1 MREHPA
7 RILVIANRQKSDAE
21 RFAKDIHTRLREE
34 GRTVTLFMFEGKPD
48 HHPCM
53 ENIDIII
60 TLGGDGTVLYATRI
74 AAPAGIPILP
84 VNMGSLGFIAW
95 VKSSQWHECFVQAEE
110 GALPLSTRAM
120 LDIEVQRE
128 GASMSRFIA
137 MNDGVVSG
145 AGLAKIVNLSINI
158 SGSSLGTYRSDGV
171 IVATP
176 TGSTAYSLAAGG
188 PILDP
193 DMDAMVFNP
202 ICPLALSNRPLVVP
216 GHETIE
222 VYVEQKQRETTV
234 LTVDGQDFYYL
245 EEGDRIFFKHSAHRA
260 KLFCAARGSFY
271 QVLRAKLNWS
281 GGPNA

>member
-7 RILVIANRQKSDAE
+7 RILVIANRQKADAE
-21 RFAKDIHTRLREE
+21 RFAKDILIRLQEE
-34 GRTVTLFMFEGKPD
+34 GRTVTLFAFEGKPE
-48 HHPCM
+48 HRPCLD
-53 ENIDIII
+53 NIDIII
-60 TLGGDGTVLYATRI
+60 TLGGDGTVLYATRL
-74 AAPAGIPILP
+74 AASTGIPILP
-84 VNMGSLGFIAW
+84 INLGTLGFIAW
-95 VKSSQWHECFVQAEE
+95 VKSSQWHEYLIKAES
-110 GALPLSTRAM
+110 GDLPLSTRVM
-120 LDIEVQRE
+120 LDIQVQRE
-128 GASMSRFIA
+128 GIVLSQFIA

-145 AGLAKIVNLSINI
+145 AGLANIVSLSINV

-222 VYVEQKQRETTV
+222 VYVEQKQREMTV
-234 LTVDGQDFYYL
+234 LTVDGQDFYNL
-245 EEGDRIFFKHSAHRA
+245 EEGDRVYFRHSEHHA
-260 KLFCAARGSFY
+260 KLFCAARNSFY
-271 QVLRAKLNWS
+271 QVMRAKLNWS

>member
-1 MREHPA
+1 MIDHPA
-7 RILVIANRQKSDAE
+7 RILVIANRQKADAE
-21 RFAKDIHTRLREE
+21 RYAKDIQIRLQDE
-34 GRTVTLFMFEGKPD
+34 GRIVTLFVFEGKPAQ
-48 HHPCM
+48 HPCM
-53 ENIDIII
+53 DNIDIII
-60 TLGGDGTVLYATRI
+60 TLGGDGTVLYATRL
-74 AAPAGIPILP
+74 AASTGIPILP
-84 VNMGSLGFIAW
+84 VNLGSLGFIAW
-95 VKSSQWHECFVQAEE
+95 VKSSQWYEYLIKAES
-110 GALPLSTRAM
+110 GNLPLSSRAM
-120 LDIEVQRE
+120 LGIEVQRE
-128 GASMSRFIA
+128 GVVLSRSIA

-202 ICPLALSNRPLVVP
+202 ICPLALSNRPLVIP

-234 LTVDGQDFYYL
+234 LTVDGQDYFYL
-245 EEGDRIFFKHSAHRA
+245 EEGDRVFFKQSEHRI